1 VAPTPPQPAH
11 NTTERPSD
19 VIIKWEI
26 PIAGETVQVESR
38 FVDVLNWEKHTKR
51 SMQQLTTDLRGQDMV
66 VLTWYALQRV
76 KHDYAK
82 LSLADYEAA
91 LDGPPM
97 PVDSGPANPTV
108 AATAAD

>member
-1 VAPTPPQPAH
+1 M
-11 NTTERPSD
+11 
-19 VIIKWEI
+19 IIKWEI
-26 PIAGETVQVESR
+26 SINGKTVQIETR
-38 FVDVLNWEKHTKR
+38 FVDVLNWERHTKR
-51 SMQQLTTDLRGQDMV
+51 SMQQLTTDLRAQDMV

-76 KHDYAK
+76 KHEHAN

>member
-1 VAPTPPQPAH
+1 
-11 NTTERPSD
+11 

-26 PIAGETVQVESR
+26 SINGKTVQIETR
-38 FVDVLNWEKHTKR
+38 FVDVLNWERHTKR
-51 SMQQLTTDLRGQDMV
+51 SMQQLTTDLRAQDMV

-76 KHDYAK
+76 KHEHAN